1 MMVVVEGAAA
11 QSAVAV
17 AVVAVARLLVGVG
30 EVYRWPATRAPA
42 YLVAVGSALPWVTRG
57 SEELGTFRSASAE
70 LSLAAEQ

>member
-1 MMVVVEGAAA
+1 MVVVEGAAA

-17 AVVAVARLLVGVG
+17 AAVVAVARLLVGVG